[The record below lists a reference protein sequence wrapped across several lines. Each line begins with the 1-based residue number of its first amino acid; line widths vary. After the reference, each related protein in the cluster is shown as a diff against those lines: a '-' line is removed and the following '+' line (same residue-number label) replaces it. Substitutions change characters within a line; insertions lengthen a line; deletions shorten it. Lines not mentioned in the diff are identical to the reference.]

1 MLPSKEMYPQMNTEA
16 IRDQMVEHQVRA
28 GAVLDMRTLEAMSE
42 IPRELFAPEGYRQVA
57 YADAPIPIP
66 KGQTMLP
73 PIVHGRI
80 LQALAP
86 NPDEVALMVGTGT
99 GYLAACLGKLAGRV
113 RGIEIFPE
121 LVDCTRANLLAVA
134 VNNVGVELGD
144 GMQLDEQAAY
154 DVIAITGSLPLYDE
168 RFQRALR
175 IGGRL
180 FVVVGQKPVM
190 EAWKVTRIGE
200 REWQRESLF
209 ETVIDPLINA
219 PEPPK
224 FVF

>member
-1 MLPSKEMYPQMNTEA
+1 MNTEPL
-16 IRDQMVEHQVRA
+16 REQMIEQQVRA
-28 GAVLDMRTLEAMSE
+28 GDVLDNRVLEAMRE
-42 IPRELFAPEGYRQVA
+42 IRREVFAPEAYRQVA

-66 KGQTMLP
+66 NGQSMLP
-73 PIVHGRI
+73 PIVHGRM
-80 LQALAP
+80 LQALAA
-86 NPDEVALMVGTGT
+86 NPEDVALLVGTGT
-99 GYLAACLGKLAGRV
+99 GYLAACLGRLASRV
-113 RGIEIFPE
+113 RAIEIFPD
-121 LVDCTRANLLAVA
+121 LVERTRANLFAVA

-144 GMQLDEQAAY
+144 SMQLDEQGAY

-180 FVVVGQKPVM
+180 FVVVGQAPVM

-219 PEPPK
+219 PQPPR

>member
-1 MLPSKEMYPQMNTEA
+1 MNTEPL
-16 IRDQMVEHQVRA
+16 REQMIEQQVRA
-28 GAVLDMRTLEAMSE
+28 GDVLDDRVLEAMRE
-42 IPRELFAPEGYRQVA
+42 IRREVFAPEAYRQVA

-66 KGQTMLP
+66 NGQSMLP
-73 PIVHGRI
+73 PIVHGRM
-80 LQALAP
+80 LQALAATP
-86 NPDEVALMVGTGT
+86 EDVGLLVGTGT
-99 GYLAACLGKLAGRV
+99 GYFAACLGRLASRV
-113 RGIEIFPE
+113 RAIEIFPD
-121 LVDCTRANLLAVA
+121 LVERTRANLFAVA

-144 GMQLDEQAAY
+144 GMQLDEQSAY

-180 FVVVGQKPVM
+180 FVVVGQAPVM

-219 PEPPK
+219 PQPPR

>member
-1 MLPSKEMYPQMNTEA
+1 MNTEA
-16 IRDQMVEHQVRA
+16 LREQMIEQQVRA
-28 GAVLDMRTLEAMSE
+28 GDVLDQRVLDAMRG
-42 IPRELFAPEGYRQVA
+42 IRREVFAPEGYRQAA

-66 KGQTMLP
+66 NGQAMLP

-80 LQALAP
+80 LQALAADS
-86 NPDEVALMVGTGT
+86 DEVALMVGTGT
-99 GYLAACLGKLAGRV
+99 GYLAACLGRLASRV
-113 RGIEIFPE
+113 RALEIFPE
-121 LVDCTRANLLAVA
+121 LAERTRANLLTVA

-144 GMQLDEQAAY
+144 GMQVEEQSAY

-180 FVVVGQKPVM
+180 FVVVGQSPVM
-190 EAWKVTRIGE
+190 EAWKVTRVGE

-219 PEPPK
+219 PQPPK

>member
-1 MLPSKEMYPQMNTEA
+1 MNTEPL
-16 IRDQMVEHQVRA
+16 REQMIEQQVRA
-28 GAVLDMRTLEAMSE
+28 GDVLDNRVLEAMRE
-42 IPRELFAPEGYRQVA
+42 IRREVFAPEAYRQVA

-66 KGQTMLP
+66 NGQSMLP
-73 PIVHGRI
+73 PIVHGRM
-80 LQALAP
+80 LQALAA
-86 NPDEVALMVGTGT
+86 NPEDVALLVGTGT
-99 GYLAACLGKLAGRV
+99 GYLAACLGRLASRV
-113 RGIEIFPE
+113 RAIEIFPD
-121 LVDCTRANLLAVA
+121 LVERTRANLFAVA

-144 GMQLDEQAAY
+144 GMQLDEQGAY

-180 FVVVGQKPVM
+180 FVVVGQAPVM

-219 PEPPK
+219 PQPPR